1 MTNQSLLNKLQKDV
15 ENIILTVDKQFKILS
30 VSELNQK
37 ENVDKWSVLECLEHL
52 NRYHAYYN
60 QAINH
65 ALKAAKPKHML
76 DNDYKHG
83 WFGKMSIDMMSPE
96 NVKKQKAIA
105 KFNPVGSQLD
115 KTVLTQFL
123 TYQQELLAFITTAKM
138 KNINQRKVPVEFFKL
153 MKMKI
158 GDALAFVVTH
168 EQRHILQAQEVLR
181 KLEIGGVA

>member
-15 ENIILTVDKQFKILS
+15 ENIVSTVDKQFKELS
-30 VSELNQK
+30 ISELNQK

-52 NRYHAYYN
+52 NRYAAYYN
-60 QAINH
+60 QAIQK
-65 ALKAAKPKHML
+65 ALQSAKADTSESA
-76 DNDYKHG
+76 YKNG

-96 NVKKQKAIA
+96 NRKKQKAIT

-115 KTVLTQFL
+115 KTVITQFL
-123 TYQQELLAFITTAKM
+123 TYQQELLTFIATAKS

-168 EQRHILQAQEVLR
+168 EQRHILQAQGVLK
-181 KLEIGGVA
+181 KLTAS

>member
-1 MTNQSLLNKLQKDV
+1 MTNQSLLNKLQEDV
-15 ENIILTVDKQFKILS
+15 ENIVSIVDKEFKSLS
-30 VSELNQK
+30 INELNRK
-37 ENVDKWSVLECLEHL
+37 ENVDKWSILECLEHL
-52 NRYHAYYN
+52 NRYAAYYN
-60 QAINH
+60 QAIQN
-65 ALKAAKPKHML
+65 ALQSAKADTTERA
-76 DNDYKHG
+76 YKNG
-83 WFGKMSIDMMSPE
+83 WFGKMSIDMMSPT

-123 TYQQELLAFITTAKM
+123 TYQQELLAFIATAKT

-181 KLEIGGVA
+181 KLEI

>member
-1 MTNQSLLNKLQKDV
+1 MTNQALLNNLQKDV
-15 ENIILTVDKQFKILS
+15 ENITLIVDKEFKILTI
-30 VSELNQK
+30 SELNQK

-52 NRYHAYYN
+52 NRYAAYYN
-60 QAINH
+60 QAIKT
-65 ALKAAKPKHML
+65 ALQSAKS
-76 DNDYKHG
+76 DSSESSYKNG

-96 NVKKQKAIA
+96 NMKKQKAIT

-123 TYQQELLAFITTAKM
+123 TYQQELLSFIATAKS

-158 GDALAFVVTH
+158 GDALTFVVTH
-168 EQRHILQAQEVLR
+168 EQRHILQAQGVLK
-181 KLEIGGVA
+181 KLTAS

>member
-15 ENIILTVDKQFKILS
+15 ENIVLTVDKEFKKLS

-52 NRYHAYYN
+52 NRYAAYYN
-60 QAINH
+60 QAIKN
-65 ALKAAKPKHML
+65 ALEQAKADTTESA
-76 DNDYKHG
+76 YKNG
-83 WFGKMSIDMMSPE
+83 WFGKMSIDMMSPQ

-105 KFNPVGSQLD
+105 KFNPVGRQLEE
-115 KTVLTQFL
+115 TVITQFL
-123 TYQQELLAFITTAKM
+123 THQQELLTMIAIAKT
-138 KNINQRKVPVEFFKL
+138 KNINQRKVSVEFFKL

-181 KLEIGGVA
+181 KLKIGDAA